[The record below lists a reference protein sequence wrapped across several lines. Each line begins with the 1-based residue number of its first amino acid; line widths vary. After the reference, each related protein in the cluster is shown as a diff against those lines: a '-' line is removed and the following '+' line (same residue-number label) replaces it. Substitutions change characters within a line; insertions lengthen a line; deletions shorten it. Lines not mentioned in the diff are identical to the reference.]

1 MKKNTSVITESEFK
15 GEIYGMNS
23 IHGKSTGITKL
34 IFILIII
41 LNNPF
46 TSCTNTNSPF
56 YNQVLNDFDTTS
68 YFIAV
73 DIKSPS
79 YKGRTIIENNNLYL
93 FLNKTKGFHKQR
105 YLSYMERT
113 LTHHRALKIDDKD
126 FVMWKFK
133 KVTELESV
141 IHVADR
147 GRDNFVANYF
157 NGTVI
162 NYGITD
168 IQQNAI
174 INQLFYWEIPA
185 KIDKLTGEL
194 IIG

>member
-73 DIKSPS
+73 DIKSPF

-113 LTHHRALKIDDKD
+113 LTHHRALKITDKD
-126 FVMWKFK
+126 IR
-133 KVTELESV
+133 LE
-141 IHVADR
+141 IHKS
-147 GRDNFVANYF
+147 
-157 NGTVI
+157 NGAGKC
-162 NYGITD
+162 YSCCRPRQG
-168 IQQNAI
+168 
-174 INQLFYWEIPA
+174 QLCC
-185 KIDKLTGEL
+185 KLL
-194 IIG
+194 QRNSY